1 MGNSII
7 SIVPKTWGGYLN
19 VITAIFSVP
28 LTFFL
33 TNDAYYFGILPVITA
48 TGSQLNIPPDILG
61 RASLVG
67 QASHLLSPL
76 VPSTYLLV
84 SLAGVEFSDHLKFT
98 LKWAIGSSIVM
109 LLSAVALGII

>member
-1 MGNSII
+1 
-7 SIVPKTWGGYLN
+7 
-19 VITAIFSVP
+19 
-28 LTFFL
+28 
-33 TNDAYYFGILPVITA
+33 VITA

-109 LLSAVALGII
+109 LLSALALGII